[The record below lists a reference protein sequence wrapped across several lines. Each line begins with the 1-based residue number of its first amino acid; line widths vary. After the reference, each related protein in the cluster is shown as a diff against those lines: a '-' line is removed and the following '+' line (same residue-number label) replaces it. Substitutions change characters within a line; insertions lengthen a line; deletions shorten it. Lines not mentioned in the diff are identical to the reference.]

1 MSEILK
7 QKFAVTRCAALLA
20 VGLLAGATAGAQGV
34 VNARVLSA
42 TPLAENVPV
51 QDCGAYGGAG
61 RPSGAGTAV
70 GALVGGLLGSQL
82 GSGSGH
88 IAGAILGTVGSAMLG
103 NAADARAGYYGGC
116 ATRYEQRVTGY
127 DVAYEWGGRQYRTRT
142 AQPPGQWLQV
152 PAPQS
157 EAYPAPGYG
166 YGDVQSYP
174 VDPPPV
180 AAYPLPAYPAAGEA
194 SGVVT
199 APPVAYGGYPAY
211 PAPYPQAYP
220 QAYPAPYPP
229 RYPQAYPQYPVQA
242 YPQPVVPAPVYV
254 RPAPVYAAPIG
265 INLSVG
271 GVFGGRRHGGWG
283 VGIGTGF

>member
-1 MSEILK
+1 MPEILK

-42 TPLAENVPV
+42 TPLVENVPV

-88 IAGAILGTVGSAMLG
+88 IAGAILGTVGGAMLG

-174 VDPPPV
+174 VNPPPV
-180 AAYPLPAYPAAGEA
+180 AAYPLPYP
-194 SGVVT
+194 
-199 APPVAYGGYPAY
+199 PR
-211 PAPYPQAYP
+211 YPQA
-220 QAYPAPYPP
+220 
-229 RYPQAYPQYPVQA
+229 YPQAYPQYPVQA